1 MTIVAAVAVYVV
13 DLSGFTDSWRAA
25 LARWLKIG
33 EGQLRPLP
41 PFDCGRCMSFWAPL
55 VWAACSGEFT
65 LPTFAFSAL
74 LSCLSGAMGQLLTLV
89 SEGLRRLLGELISRW
104 C

>member
-25 LARWLKIG
+25 LARWLKVG
-33 EGQLRPLP
+33 VGRLRPLP

-55 VWAACSGEFT
+55 AWAACSGEFALTT
-65 LPTFAFSAL
+65 LAFSAL
-74 LSCLSGAMGQLLTLV
+74 LSSMSGAMGQLITLL
-89 SEGLRRLLGELISRW
+89 SEGLCRLLGELISRW

>member
-13 DLSGFTDSWRAA
+13 DLSGFTQSWRAA

-55 VWAACSGEFT
+55 AWAACSREFT
-65 LPTFAFSAL
+65 LPAFAFSAL